1 MKRLIIKFLLLVFAF
16 FVLPGF
22 VRAQLGSSMVP
33 VVDPNVIGQLEK
45 ISRNLENLLVGT
57 AESFRRVNNLL
68 SKILQTQFQ
77 QIATDV
83 FADFTKAHQY
93 IHNLTE
99 MESFIEKRKEK
110 VKNQEI
116 YTEALQEAKIAGAY
130 EGIQDFIKNLK
141 CVNPRIKSDLADYLK
156 DINREFNLSLK
167 AEELLNNIPDCPS
180 GGTTTI
186 TLRPSFF
193 AWLTQPFKFN
203 LAQTSQSPPA
213 EEIPSIT
220 ITPAFQE
227 TEDWI
232 ELNNLKN
239 LSTFIIESRS
249 QEKEKERKKEIGEI
263 WPIEEKCL
271 NFIGPD
277 ENINGGKPVCEKY
290 EIILPGRDL
299 EKFKSELALNNPLN
313 NPAQSIDFFQSL
325 IPYGL
330 TQIGITTSSIST
342 SSNLFN
348 ILETTTTDATKIK
361 QLINKKCASYN
372 LGPTERGES
381 GNDLDKM
388 QTAYTLCLRE
398 FIKQYEEATELLEK
412 DIEDRKNRVDENQ
425 KAIENL
431 ITDIEKLKPSIDP
444 NTCPGAYTDLE
455 ETTQFL
461 EAKNNLYTEVGIN
474 LYNLSVQI
482 EGLRNLINQI
492 SRRIYTILDEVFTK
506 IDDIL
511 PFLDIN
517 VEQFITNK
525 ITQLIGMIGSLFF
538 GVNIPLPILDQIKQ
552 GPLKLEKYYI
562 LSKLAEILARLNE
575 ILDPLATIVL
585 DYNRTYYEFYHS
597 GLTNASF
604 LNDIYE
610 LNLIRQKLDAYE
622 RAIEKGQCSYG
633 SSSEGISLIKN
644 QVIVVESKKEQ
655 NKSFN
660 FFALLKN
667 MFKPRIVEIKNEK

>member
-180 GGTTTI
+180 VGTTTI
-186 TLRPSFF
+186 ALRPSFF
-193 AWLTQPFKFN
+193 TWLTQPFKLN
-203 LAQTSQSPPA
+203 LAQTSQSPPV

-249 QEKEKERKKEIGEI
+249 QKKEKERKEEIGEI

-277 ENINGGKPVCEKY
+277 KNINGGKPVCEKY

-342 SSNLFN
+342 SSNIFN
-348 ILETTTTDATKIK
+348 ILGTTTTDATKIK

-381 GNDLDKM
+381 GNDLDKI

-398 FIKQYEEATELLEK
+398 FVKQYEEATELLEK

-461 EAKNNLYTEVGIN
+461 EVKNNLYTEVGIN

-482 EGLRNLINQI
+482 KGLRNLINQI
-492 SRRIYTILDEVFTK
+492 SRRIYTILDEVFAK

-511 PFLDIN
+511 PFLNIS

-633 SSSEGISLIKN
+633 GGSEGISLIKN